1 MSRNDFKTS
10 QIDSKDLAPFAF
22 ILFAVVGGILIGAS
36 KWLAFPTAVVVIV
49 PIVVLVGYTYVS
61 WNLPRLELRRDQ
73 IGDNAYYLGFIL
85 TLVSLTIT
93 LMQYSSNANDDYIVS
108 NFGSAL
114 ASTVVGIFIRSVI
127 SQFRKDV
134 TGVERDMHASLR
146 EASMQ
151 LRSQMFSSVEA
162 FGSLHRQMAQI
173 TEESVDVVAAA
184 HMKFADGLHMIMD
197 ERMAILDKQVEASSA
212 AIEARIDKM
221 VAEMEVAG
229 RAFTNGAKAEQ
240 KALADTAS
248 FVRKSLSEFESIT
261 FDTSSLDDIEGAL
274 VDFTKS
280 ISSKLSA
287 SATAASLH
295 AETIATSSESMSGVA
310 QATQEGIKKQLI
322 ILEKQ
327 MFSMVT
333 AADEVEALHDKFI
346 SLEASYGV
354 ALKKGSDSVLESA
367 KQFDEKLGL
376 QIKVVEGRIGALQGQ
391 ESSSLSQNYT
401 GDEIELTT
409 EKSFDEG
416 SVVDGSLGTVPQ
428 RE

>member
-1 MSRNDFKTS
+1 
-10 QIDSKDLAPFAF
+10 
-22 ILFAVVGGILIGAS
+22 
-36 KWLAFPTAVVVIV
+36 
-49 PIVVLVGYTYVS
+49 
-61 WNLPRLELRRDQ
+61 
-73 IGDNAYYLGFIL
+73 LGFIL

-93 LMQYSSNANDDYIVS
+93 LVQYSANANDDYIIS

-151 LRSQMFSSVEA
+151 LRSQMFSSVES

-184 HMKFADGLHMIMD
+184 HTKFADGLHMIMD

-261 FDTSSLDDIEGAL
+261 FDTSSLDDIEAAL
-274 VDFTKS
+274 VDFTES

-322 ILEKQ
+322 VLEKQ
-327 MFSMVT
+327 MFSMGT

-346 SLEASYGV
+346 SLESSYGI
-354 ALKKGSDSVLESA
+354 ALKKSSDSVLESA
-367 KQFDEKLGL
+367 KQFDEKLDL
-376 QIKVVEGRIGALQGQ
+376 KIKAVEDRIGTLQG
-391 ESSSLSQNYT
+391 EVPSSSRQ
-401 GDEIELTT
+401 GDGGHDIELAT
-409 EKSFDEG
+409 EKSFDTA
-416 SVVDGSLGTVPQ
+416 SVVDGSIGTVSQ